1 MRGERAEEARLAEE
15 ARAAAPPAADRTL
28 LARALTEA
36 LSPLRLVP
44 ALLIIVAWASAPDP
58 SAALAWGL
66 GTAVLAMGAPLL
78 YLRRQIRAGRVSD
91 HHVTARRRRPMLLF
105 ITLVSLLATLAV
117 ARAGGAPR
125 MLVALVAALLA
136 GLGLFLLITLAWKI
150 SFHAGVSAGAVGIL
164 TLVFGPAMLL
174 FSPAVP
180 LLAWA
185 RVRLGD
191 HTPAQVA
198 AGAILGALVA
208 GGVFTLLR

>member
-1 MRGERAEEARLAEE
+1 MRGERAKETRLAEE
-15 ARAAAPPAADRTL
+15 TGVTAAPAADRIL

-44 ALLIIVAWASAPDP
+44 ALLIIVTWASAPGP
-58 SAALAWGL
+58 PAALAWGI
-66 GTAVLAMGAPLL
+66 GATVLAMGAPLL
-78 YLRRQIRAGRVSD
+78 YLRRQVRTGRVSD
-91 HHVTARRRRPMLLF
+91 HHVTARRQRPKLLF

-125 MLVALVAALLA
+125 MLIALVAALLA
-136 GLGLFLLITLAWKI
+136 GLGLFMLITLAWKI
-150 SFHAGVSAGAVGIL
+150 SFHAGVSAGAVVIL

-191 HTPAQVA
+191 HTPAQVT
-198 AGAILGALVA
+198 AGAILGGLVA
-208 GGVFTLLR
+208 GVTFTLLR